1 MNGHWSWGGW
11 SMLSRLCF
19 SSFLEPTWSV
29 CLRGRQRQWCCWG
42 CYWWGGKEFVEET
55 IVKELQINQD
65 LHCWKRAV
73 RKQHLSWRGQFP
85 SLKHQTPKTKNQ
97 KPLFHQGVSQSCGRE
112 PLLQTKR
119 GPSDRPEVQCCW
131 IDPKD
136 DTSYL
141 CHHFPW
147 ILVRTCGT
155 MSRNHPSSR
164 CDKGGRKS
172 ILILCITGRIL
183 ATLAV
188 FLSYMLEHLVSPFTW
203 FSHSMPK
210 YYLGC
215 GMALAGHHLWAVRGG
230 VRVVPRRLRHHCRR
244 DHRGDSHHQDPHHL
258 RALAHRHRTCQLCD
272 RVYPSGGDQK
282 VSFFVILK
290 FFLQYFKFL
299 GVMAVSVACHL
310 ASLAYVAF
318 AMEEKKQESKVKI
331 RDIFSFSSFLE
342 GFSVVFRKRE
352 SGMRRV
358 VVATVLI
365 CCLCQFAWGVR

>member
-1 MNGHWSWGGW
+1 M
-11 SMLSRLCF
+11 
-19 SSFLEPTWSV
+19 
-29 CLRGRQRQWCCWG
+29 
-42 CYWWGGKEFVEET
+42 
-55 IVKELQINQD
+55 
-65 LHCWKRAV
+65 
-73 RKQHLSWRGQFP
+73 
-85 SLKHQTPKTKNQ
+85 
-97 KPLFHQGVSQSCGRE
+97 
-112 PLLQTKR
+112 
-119 GPSDRPEVQCCW
+119 
-131 IDPKD
+131 
-136 DTSYL
+136 
-141 CHHFPW
+141 
-147 ILVRTCGT
+147 
-155 MSRNHPSSR
+155 
-164 CDKGGRKS
+164 
-172 ILILCITGRIL
+172 
-183 ATLAV
+183 
-188 FLSYMLEHLVSPFTW
+188 
-203 FSHSMPK
+203 
-210 YYLGC
+210 
-215 GMALAGHHLWAVRGG
+215 RGG

-258 RALAHRHRTCQLCD
+258 RTLAHRHRTCKLCD